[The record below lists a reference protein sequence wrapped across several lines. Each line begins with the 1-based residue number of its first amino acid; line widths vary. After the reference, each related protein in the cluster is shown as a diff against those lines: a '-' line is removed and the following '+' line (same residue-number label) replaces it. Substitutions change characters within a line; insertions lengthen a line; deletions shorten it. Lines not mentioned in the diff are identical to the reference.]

1 MLKNY
6 FKIAFRVLLKNKGY
20 STLNILGLTLSM
32 TCGILI
38 FTLVK
43 YHLSFDNFHPNSD
56 RIYRCVTELHRDNIS
71 YSGSVPPAFG
81 NAFRTDFSFGEQ
93 TARTYDVEDCMI
105 ALRTP
110 TEVKKFKEKEG
121 ATRVE
126 FDVVRPTGFSAMT
139 TVWMP

>member
-6 FKIAFRVLLKNKGY
+6 WKIAIRVLLKNKAY
-20 STLNILGLTLSM
+20 SAINILGLALSM

-43 YHLSFDNFHPNSD
+43 YHLSFDTFHKDKD
-56 RIYRCVTELHRDNIS
+56 RIYRFVTEQHRDIIH
-71 YSGSVPPAFG
+71 YAGSVPPAFG
-81 NAFRTDFSFGEQ
+81 LVFRKDYTFGEQ
-93 TARTYDVEDCMI
+93 TARIANYDDIMI

-121 ATRVE
+121 AAFAE
-126 FDVVRPTGFSAMT
+126 PAYFDIFNFPLLH
-139 TVWMP
+139 